1 MSASLS
7 EITRYTNQLVKDWY
21 ANKKRTF
28 GGWENG
34 KQEFLGFMPEQYW
47 CPIPY
52 HTNRHEFK
60 IIFLNINPG
69 EGSVAVH
76 GRNGTYVQLYNNNR
90 QKYSSLLLKD
100 LLTKT
105 PITKKSKMDTNGYF
119 LNLRFNWYAELI
131 GQKDLNFKPEQFWEA
146 NKPHVFIAELCPFH
160 TKKAKQI
167 ISYIVEEE
175 NLNPA
180 WENLKRLVDFS
191 CDLKF
196 DKPHSFKNKIIARG
210 APILKLF
217 EKLIA
222 KGTFDKTIFES
233 SLTHRKPGCLTD
245 QMMQIF
251 AFERSN
257 NWTLKSAQSFI
268 GIPDKIPSNI
278 NKVNAENLVFIFI
291 FQGGANNSL
300 PSLDNEVYLK
310 GGNIE
315 TLSNFINMDLNR
327 LVKSC
332 TWRKVTP

>member
-21 ANKKRTF
+21 KNTKETF

-76 GRNGTYVQLYNNNR
+76 GRNGTYVQLYKNNR

-105 PITKKSKMDTNGYF
+105 PITKNRKMDTNGYF

-131 GQKDLNFKPEQFWEA
+131 GQKNSNFKPEQFWEA

-160 TKKAKQI
+160 TKKAYQI
-167 ISYIVEEE
+167 RSYLTEKE
-175 NLNPA
+175 NLTTA
-180 WENLKRLVDFS
+180 WENLKRIVNFSFDLRVDQ
-191 CDLKF
+191 LYN
-196 DKPHSFKNKIIARG
+196 FKNKIIVRG

-217 EKLIA
+217 EKLIVN
-222 KGTFDKTIFES
+222 GRFDKAIFES
-233 SLTHRKPGCLTD
+233 SLTHRKPGFLTD
-245 QMMQIF
+245 QILQIF

-257 NWTLKSAQSFI
+257 NWTSTSAHRLMEASVEIEDLK
-268 GIPDKIPSNI
+268 P
-278 NKVNAENLVFIFI
+278 ENLVFIYI

-310 GGNIE
+310 GGTVA
-315 TLSNFINMDLNR
+315 TLSKFINMDLNT
-327 LVKSC
+327 LVKNC
-332 TWRKVTP
+332 TWRKVTA